1 MEAQRMRI
9 ISATIEVAWE
19 RGSDSITI
27 SRIVGRAGVSRRT
40 FYELFESRD
49 ECMLAAIE
57 DTLELA
63 SERVQAACR
72 SHERWLD
79 RVRAGLGE
87 LLWFCEEEPQR
98 AWLAVVHSAG
108 AGPAVLQLRWQ
119 VLDRLGRIVDEAR
132 AKGRAGPP
140 PLTAEGVVGGVL
152 SVIQGQLI
160 RTGSSGLIELLNPLT
175 SMVVLPYRGDAAA
188 RRELSRA
195 KLAPRAGANLSSA
208 ADALPGLNLR
218 LTYRTLAV
226 LGVVASE
233 PGLSNRD
240 ICQRADVTD
249 EGQISRLLARLCDRG
264 LLENTGGGQ
273 PLGAANAWR
282 LTPGG
287 EALERAIRRGHS
299 HP

>member
-1 MEAQRMRI
+1 MRI
-9 ISATIEVAWE
+9 ISATVEVAWE
-19 RGSDSITI
+19 RGSDSMTI

-49 ECMLAAIE
+49 DCMLAAIE
-57 DTLELA
+57 QTLALA
-63 SERVQAACR
+63 AERVEAACR
-72 SHERWLD
+72 PHERWLD

-87 LLWFCEEEPQR
+87 LLWFFEEEPQL

-108 AGPAVLQLRWQ
+108 AGPAVLELRCE

-132 AKGRAGPP
+132 VDGRAGPP

-160 RTGSSGLIELLNPLT
+160 RSGSSGLIELLHPLA
-175 SMVVLPYRGDAAA
+175 SMVVLPYLGDAAA

-195 KLAPRAGANLSSA
+195 KLVPRAAASPSSA
-208 ADALPGLNLR
+208 SDALPGLNLR

-226 LGVVASE
+226 LGVIASE

-240 ICQRADVTD
+240 IAQRAHVSD

-287 EALERAIRRGHS
+287 EALARAIRREPS